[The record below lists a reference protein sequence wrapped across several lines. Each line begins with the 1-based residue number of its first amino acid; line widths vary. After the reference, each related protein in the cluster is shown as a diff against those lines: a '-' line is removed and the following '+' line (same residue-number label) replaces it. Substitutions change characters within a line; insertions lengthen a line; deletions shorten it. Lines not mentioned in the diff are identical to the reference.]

1 MGMPNT
7 MVLKHSPRLLYAA
20 TIAATSLG
28 FVVVQLDVSIVNVA
42 LNRIGATLSMGING
56 LQWVVDAY
64 TLAFASLLLA
74 GGALGDR
81 IGARR
86 VFVGGMA
93 LFSMASLVCGLAQGA
108 WVLIAARAVQGAGAA
123 LLMPC
128 SLALLSRAYASD
140 KARRARAVGLWT
152 AAGGIALSAGPVL
165 GGFMVTSLGW
175 ASIFMVNLP
184 IGVVAIWM
192 AYRFLQETPLK
203 EERPPIDWAG
213 QALIVLT
220 LSAFTGSFIEAGS
233 SGWTSLPVIGG
244 LLVAIA
250 AGVIFLKV
258 ESMTKTPMF
267 PLELFARRVPA
278 VTSLVGLA
286 VNLALYGT
294 IFMLSLYFQQERHYS
309 PQQTGLAF
317 LPFMAAVT
325 VSNVAAG
332 RIAGK
337 YGARIPMAAGL
348 FIGSAGFGLMA
359 FIQTDTT
366 YLSLLWRLL
375 FLPIGIGLAVPA
387 MTTALLSSVPT
398 AMSGTASGMLNTVR
412 QSGGAI
418 GVALFGSALALGTI
432 QGMQIAFFA
441 SALAVAGAAICAF
454 LFIRDVEHSAG

>member
-1 MGMPNT
+1 
-7 MVLKHSPRLLYAA
+7 
-20 TIAATSLG
+20 
-28 FVVVQLDVSIVNVA
+28 
-42 LNRIGATLSMGING
+42 
-56 LQWVVDAY
+56 
-64 TLAFASLLLA
+64 
-74 GGALGDR
+74 
-81 IGARR
+81 
-86 VFVGGMA
+86 
-93 LFSMASLVCGLAQGA
+93 
-108 WVLIAARAVQGAGAA
+108 
-123 LLMPC
+123 
-128 SLALLSRAYASD
+128 
-140 KARRARAVGLWT
+140 
-152 AAGGIALSAGPVL
+152 
-165 GGFMVTSLGW
+165 
-175 ASIFMVNLP
+175 
-184 IGVVAIWM
+184 
-192 AYRFLQETPLK
+192 
-203 EERPPIDWAG
+203 
-213 QALIVLT
+213 
-220 LSAFTGSFIEAGS
+220 
-233 SGWTSLPVIGG
+233 
-244 LLVAIA
+244 
-250 AGVIFLKV
+250 
-258 ESMTKTPMF
+258 MTETPMF

-294 IFMLSLYFQQERHYS
+294 IFMLSLYSQQERHYS

>member
-1 MGMPNT
+1 MGMPDT
-7 MVLKHSPRLLYAA
+7 MVSSRPAAYAA

-42 LNRIGATLSMGING
+42 LNRIGAALSMGIGG

-93 LFSMASLVCGLAQGA
+93 LFSLASLACGLAQSP

-128 SLALLSRAYASD
+128 SLALLNSAYASD
-140 KARRARAVGLWT
+140 RPRRARAVGLWT

-165 GGFMVTSLGW
+165 GGFMIASLGW
-175 ASIFMVNLP
+175 ASIFLVNLP
-184 IGVVAIWM
+184 IGVLAIWM

-203 EERPPIDWAG
+203 AERPPVDWAG
-213 QALIVLT
+213 QGLVVLT
-220 LSAFTGSFIEAGS
+220 LFSLTGAFIETGS
-233 SGWTSLPVIGG
+233 SGWISMPVIGG
-244 LLVAIA
+244 LLLAVVA
-250 AGVIFLKV
+250 GSLFLLV
-258 ESMTKTPMF
+258 ESRTKAPMF
-267 PLELFARRVPA
+267 PLKLFATRVPA

-286 VNLALYGT
+286 VNLTLYGT
-294 IFMLSLYFQQERHYS
+294 IFMLSLYFQQERHFT
-309 PQQTGLAF
+309 PEITGLAF

-332 RIAGK
+332 RIAATHGP
-337 YGARIPMAAGL
+337 RLPMAIGL
-348 FIGSAGFGLMA
+348 LLGAAGFGLMA
-359 FIQTDTT
+359 LIQTDTS

-375 FLPIGIGLAVPA
+375 FLPVGIGLAVPA

-398 AMSGTASGMLNTVR
+398 GMSGTASGVLNTVR

-432 QGMQIAFFA
+432 QGMQLAFLA
-441 SALAVAGAAICAF
+441 SAFAVAGAALCAF
-454 LFIRDVEHSAG
+454 LFIRDADHSAA